1 MEDKRHPLIEEALY
15 KQVNSLA
22 KQKLIFCVTNEAHDG
37 EENISVI
44 VCLENLIEWLKD
56 SLL

>member
-22 KQKLIFCVTNEAHDG
+22 KQKLIFYVTNEAHDG
-37 EENISVI
+37 
-44 VCLENLIEWLKD
+44 
-56 SLL
+56 